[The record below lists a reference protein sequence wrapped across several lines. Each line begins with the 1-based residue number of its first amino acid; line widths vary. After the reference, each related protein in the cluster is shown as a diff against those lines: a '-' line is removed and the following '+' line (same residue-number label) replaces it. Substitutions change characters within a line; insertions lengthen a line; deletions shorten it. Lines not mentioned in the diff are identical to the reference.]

1 VTAAAS
7 PFAAIFAASLAT
19 HPSKNACAVASDART
34 RVVVGAVVVGS
45 DVVAGVD
52 LVVLAVL
59 VLVVMVVTGARVVE
73 GSGGSVTL
81 ALPLSLESPQPA
93 ATSSAAAAHQIDR
106 LR

>member
-34 RVVVGAVVVGS
+34 RVMVGAVVAGAE
-45 DVVAGVD
+45 VVAGVD
-52 LVVLAVL
+52 LVVLV
-59 VLVVMVVTGARVVE
+59 VLVVFVVAGARVVE

-81 ALPLSLESPQPA
+81 ALPLSLESPQPT
-93 ATSSAAAAHQIDR
+93 ATSSAAATHQIDR

>member
-1 VTAAAS
+1 MTAAAS

-34 RVVVGAVVVGS
+34 RVVVGAVVGS

-59 VLVVMVVTGARVVE
+59 VLVVLVVTGARVVE